1 MLKKQRNIAIIPL
14 RGGSKRLP
22 RKNVLPLSG
31 QALMLHTIT
40 YAKQNSDIIH
50 DIVVSTDNEEI
61 KSIALSHGI
70 RVVDRPEHL
79 SGDHATTV
87 SAMKHVLESTEQ
99 EYDNVILFQATN
111 PLRPK
116 GMLKEAYQVYID
128 TNSDSLMAVSRNE
141 DKLGKIINNR
151 FVPYNYEVG
160 QRSQDLEPL
169 YYENGLLYIT
179 KASLIL
185 KETILGEQN
194 YPFIVNHPYTK
205 VDIDTLEDFKYAEFI
220 IENYKDE

>member
-1 MLKKQRNIAIIPL
+1 MKKQRNIAIIPL

-31 QALMLHTIT
+31 QALMLHTIA
-40 YAKQNSDIIH
+40 YAKQYSNII
-50 DIVVSTDNEEI
+50 DSIVVSTDNEEI
-61 KSIALSHGI
+61 KLLALSNGVQVI
-70 RVVDRPEHL
+70 DRPASL
-79 SGDHATTV
+79 SGDHSTTV
-87 SAMKHVLESTEQ
+87 SAMKHVLESTE
-99 EYDNVILFQATN
+99 ETFDNVFLFQATN

-116 GMLKEAYQVYID
+116 NMLKEAYQTYMD
-128 TNSDSLMAVSRNE
+128 TESDSLMAVSRNE
-141 DKLGKIINNR
+141 DKLGKIVNNK
-151 FVPYNYEVG
+151 FVPFNYEMG

-185 KETILGEQN
+185 KEEILGEKN

-220 IENYKDE
+220 LENYKDE